1 MTFQTFAWSKSLPGV
16 GFDIIDNMVIGYK
29 VMDIFDKI
37 MRICLNQLYKQTYIQ
52 ARWNWNNWR
61 SNPNRIK
68 TNEEIIEI
76 YVIEGIKKLI
86 EEEKQYQ
93 VMLKQLKK

>member
-37 MRICLNQLYKQTYIQ
+37 MRICLNQLYKQTYIYKLDEKET
-52 ARWNWNNWR
+52 
-61 SNPNRIK
+61 IK
-68 TNEEIIEI
+68 EVTQMESKQS
-76 YVIEGIKKLI
+76 KK
-86 EEEKQYQ
+86 
-93 VMLKQLKK
+93 

>member
-29 VMDIFDKI
+29 VMGIFDKI
-37 MRICLNQLYKQTYIQ
+37 MRICYQTYIQ

-61 SNPNRIK
+61 SNPNGIE
-68 TNEEIIEI
+68 TIEEITE
-76 YVIEGIKKLI
+76 
-86 EEEKQYQ
+86 
-93 VMLKQLKK
+93 M